1 MYTPCILCNM
11 ASFKPLNN
19 VNEQNGQCLKGQV
32 LKKCFDDLN
41 KCNDIDDQNG
51 CVDMIY
57 KASLE
62 YDKDLC
68 WGEFAGKL
76 IVNFIKERKQH
87 ITHIRKLEGEIKNL
101 SQMHQAQNEEL
112 QKGNKE
118 LETTINVLE
127 QQNED
132 STSEPEVE
140 AALQKTNA
148 KPQGG
153 DRFTQIN
160 KAAKCLQDPKY
171 VQERLEIISIQKGC
185 KRKRTVIDG
194 LKEKKAKLKQELEQ
208 VEDPVKKEKFK
219 HGIESISK
227 DIDERIQKEREDHK
241 AGCERVKT
249 LNEFAL
255 KRKRDQDRR
264 LQEVK
269 SNVSNNLKKAQ
280 NSANAA
286 FRDLEELGKACNFSV
301 KHPGH

>member
-1 MYTPCILCNM
+1 M

-19 VNEQNGQCLKGQV
+19 VKEQNGQCLKGQL

-41 KCNDIDDQNG
+41 DLFYIDDQNG

-76 IVNFIKERKQH
+76 IINFINERKQH
-87 ITHIRKLEGEIKNL
+87 ITHIRKLECEIKKL

-112 QKGNKE
+112 PKGNKE
-118 LETTINVLE
+118 LDMTHNVLE
-127 QQNED
+127 QQTEN
-132 STSEPEVE
+132 SSSEPEVE
-140 AALQKTNA
+140 VALQKTNA

-185 KRKRTVIDG
+185 KRKRNAIDG
-194 LKEKKAKLKQELEQ
+194 LKETKARLKQELDQ
-208 VEDPVKKEKFK
+208 VEDLVKKEKFK
-219 HGIESISK
+219 HDIESISK
-227 DIDERIQKEREDHK
+227 DIHERIQKEREDHK

-255 KRKRDQDRR
+255 KRIRDQDRR

-269 SNVSNNLKKAQ
+269 SKVGNNLKKAQ
-280 NSANAA
+280 NSSYAA
-286 FRDLEELGKACNFSV
+286 FRDLEELGKACDFSV
-301 KHPGH
+301 KHLGH